1 MIRNYRTLVACGVAC
16 AVALMLGGLAVMCF
30 GYEPPT
36 WLVRMELVL
45 LSGAALAFGFTA
57 WQPASSPLSRP
68 VRGTVCVFLGIGVMY
83 VPANFIVCAFLL
95 GTGTRLLWA
104 AACDLT
110 PPAARNDLQVRHA
123 GTTTCRQ
130 ANDRRWG

>member
-1 MIRNYRTLVACGVAC
+1 MIRDYRTLVACGVAC
-16 AVALMLGGLAVMCF
+16 AVMLMVGGLAVMCF
-30 GYEPPT
+30 GFEPPT
-36 WLVRMELVL
+36 WLVRLELVL

-110 PPAARNDLQVRHA
+110 RPATHNDLQRRYA
-123 GTTTCRQ
+123 GTTACRTPTE
-130 ANDRRWG
+130 RR